1 MGMLGEKRRHG
12 KFRVPFGTAM
22 SQLAPTFPSQTSSLG
37 QPYSVTRACSELP
50 FNEHFSDLPDSHL
63 RVVFKIVQK
72 ISVSSPFRPIFAS
85 RGTLA
90 KEAGKSLDSVSRA
103 LSWLEEHGF
112 IERERKARAGLRGS
126 TSPIKPTQAFLQ
138 ALLFVDETGAPHQKA
153 RAADEVRA
161 PSTSAMLPPS
171 APQTNPRGVFS
182 KVNGA
187 LIPVELTWLVSR
199 GVSAFG
205 VLRLMRLARDSKQ
218 YLSHVVEAS
227 RKYLDKLHSRQ
238 LFAYLQKIIKSG
250 QDFKE
255 IVEKSSNT
263 ERDAREQEYVRNKAV
278 DLEGRTFRSNTKTYR
293 VEDGAV
299 RVFDT
304 SNKHLGMR
312 PVDRS
317 FLELISTGKLV
328 GASE

>member
-1 MGMLGEKRRHG
+1 MASFVSL
-12 KFRVPFGTAM
+12 FGTAM
-22 SQLAPTFPSQTSSLG
+22 IQLAPTSPTQATSLG

-72 ISVSSPFRPIFAS
+72 ISVSSPFQPIFAS

-90 KEAGKSLDSVSRA
+90 QEAGKSLDSVCRA
-103 LSWLEEHGF
+103 LSWLEDHGF

-138 ALLFVDETGAPHQKA
+138 ALRFVDESGASTQKA
-153 RAADEVRA
+153 RVADGLNASILAGVI
-161 PSTSAMLPPS
+161 PPT
-171 APQTNPRGVFS
+171 APQTGACGLFS

-187 LIPVELTWLVSR
+187 LIPAELTWLVSR

-205 VLRLMRLARDSKQ
+205 VLRLMRLARESKQ
-218 YLSHVVEAS
+218 FLTHVVEAS

-250 QDFKE
+250 QDFSEK
-255 IVEKSSNT
+255 VEKSSDND
-263 ERDAREQEYVRNKAV
+263 RAAREQEYVQNKAV
-278 DLEGRTFRSNTKTYR
+278 DLEGRTFRSNTKRYR
-293 VEDGAV
+293 VEEGAV
-299 RVFDT
+299 RVFDL
-304 SNKHLGMR
+304 SNKILGMR
-312 PVDRS
+312 PIDRP
-317 FLELISTGKLV
+317 FLELISSGKLV
-328 GASE
+328 GTSD